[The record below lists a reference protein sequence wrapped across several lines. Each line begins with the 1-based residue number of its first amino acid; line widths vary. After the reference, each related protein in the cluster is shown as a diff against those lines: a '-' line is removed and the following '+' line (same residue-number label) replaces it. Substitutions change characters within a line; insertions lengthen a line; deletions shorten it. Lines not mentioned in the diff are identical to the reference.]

1 MRVHSSH
8 QPYIHVA
15 ITTPLPAPLRTRR
28 NVEEVIMATS
38 GLNTF
43 SQASKT
49 GLNLLVI
56 SLLMSPLAHAAD
68 PIRRAAAQS
77 TIPMTTKYWTV
88 VQPDDE
94 ITFYRANPDITY
106 VEQEGVPQGL
116 LVIKKGA
123 ARLKDVEFQDGT
135 IEYDMKPIGEGSPAT
150 IFHRH
155 DHDSGEVLY
164 VRVSPDCPI
173 SNDCLQYAPIING
186 NMLWDAYPQYQSPAP
201 INPGGWNHLKI
212 VMSGRR
218 MNVFVNGAATSTLSV
233 GHLESSA
240 RQGWLEFRGP
250 AVYANLRIS
259 AGNVDQLPPTPLSDP
274 SASDPG
280 YVRNWRVSPFTL
292 LPPGKDIDFGDRP
305 AVVQSW
311 KRITTEQSGA
321 INLTRLYKTPDPGQ
335 LRCVAWLTTEIDSS
349 QDQRKTMSIG
359 WLREI
364 WVFVNGKL
372 VFSGKNFWD
381 PPGPKLTPDGRIS
394 LENGSFDMPLK
405 QGHNRVD
412 IAISNEN
419 SDSRTHYGWG
429 LQLKARDV
437 RGIIFP
443 GSSEAEEIS
452 LNP

>member
-1 MRVHSSH
+1 
-8 QPYIHVA
+8 
-15 ITTPLPAPLRTRR
+15 
-28 NVEEVIMATS
+28 MATLA
-38 GLNTF
+38 LNTF
-43 SQASKT
+43 RQAAKA
-49 GLNLLVI
+49 GLHLLGI
-56 SLLMSPLAHAAD
+56 SLLISPLARAAD
-68 PIRRAAAQS
+68 PMPKAVAQS
-77 TIPMTTKYWTV
+77 TIPMNTKYWTV

-94 ITFYRANPDITY
+94 ITFYRAKPDITY

-123 ARLKDVEFQDGT
+123 ARLKDVDFRNGT

-150 IFHRH
+150 IFHRQ

-173 SNDCLQYAPIING
+173 SNDCLQYAPIMNG
-186 NMLWDAYPQYQSPAP
+186 NMLWDAYPQYQGPAP
-201 INPGGWNHLKI
+201 INPDAWNHLKI

-218 MNVFVNGAATSTLSV
+218 MNVFVNGATTPTLSV

-259 AGNVDQLPPTPLSDP
+259 AGSVDHLPPTPLGDP
-274 SASDPG
+274 SALDPG
-280 YVRNWRVSPFTL
+280 YVRNWKVSPFTV
-292 LPPGKDIDFGDRP
+292 LPLGKAIQFGDRP
-305 AVVQSW
+305 ALAQSW
-311 KRITTEQSGA
+311 KRITTEQNGA

-335 LRCVAWLTTEIDSS
+335 LRCVAWLTTDIDSS
-349 QDQRKTMSIG
+349 EAQRKAMSIG

-372 VFSGKNFWD
+372 VFSGRNFWD

-405 QGHNRVD
+405 QGHNQVD

-429 LQLKARDV
+429 LQLKAKDV
-437 RGIIFP
+437 RGIKFS
-443 GSSEAEEIS
+443 GSSEGDRTP

>member
-1 MRVHSSH
+1 
-8 QPYIHVA
+8 
-15 ITTPLPAPLRTRR
+15 
-28 NVEEVIMATS
+28 MATS

-68 PIRRAAAQS
+68 PMHRAAAQS

-88 VQPDDE
+88 VLPDDE

-186 NMLWDAYPQYQSPAP
+186 NMLWDAYPQYQAPAP

-212 VMSGRR
+212 VMS
-218 MNVFVNGAATSTLSV
+218 AV
-233 GHLESSA
+233 G
-240 RQGWLEFRGP
+240 
-250 AVYANLRIS
+250 
-259 AGNVDQLPPTPLSDP
+259 
-274 SASDPG
+274 
-280 YVRNWRVSPFTL
+280 
-292 LPPGKDIDFGDRP
+292 
-305 AVVQSW
+305 
-311 KRITTEQSGA
+311 
-321 INLTRLYKTPDPGQ
+321 
-335 LRCVAWLTTEIDSS
+335 
-349 QDQRKTMSIG
+349 
-359 WLREI
+359 
-364 WVFVNGKL
+364 
-372 VFSGKNFWD
+372 
-381 PPGPKLTPDGRIS
+381 
-394 LENGSFDMPLK
+394 
-405 QGHNRVD
+405 
-412 IAISNEN
+412 
-419 SDSRTHYGWG
+419 
-429 LQLKARDV
+429 
-437 RGIIFP
+437 
-443 GSSEAEEIS
+443 
-452 LNP
+452 